1 MKSYIAEGD
10 ALLRAT
16 LIEHIAEFYP
26 GVEVVGANGNGQ
38 IAMQECMELKPD
50 LIILDIRLPEL
61 SGVEILYLI
70 KDKFPQ
76 IKILIY
82 SGLADQQS
90 VDNAMRGKA
99 DGYIVK
105 NYGLEEIAKS
115 IKAIEAGGTYFSCE
129 IVS

>member
-1 MKSYIAEGD
+1 
-10 ALLRAT
+10 
-16 LIEHIAEFYP
+16 
-26 GVEVVGANGNGQ
+26 
-38 IAMQECMELKPD
+38 MELIPD

-61 SGVEILYLI
+61 GGLEILYLI
-70 KDKFPQ
+70 KEKFPQ

-82 SGLADQQS
+82 LGLADQQS
-90 VDNAMRGKA
+90 IDYAKCAKA

-105 NYGLEEIAKS
+105 NHGLEEIAKA